1 MPTMSVIAELLIGG
15 FFSAL
20 GWWSANHYVVE
31 PFLDPNPATMEK
43 KQEKKQEKPDDKP
56 ERKDPV
62 LDTQQGP

>member
-31 PFLDPNPATMEK
+31 PFLDPNPVTMEK
-43 KQEKKQEKPDDKP
+43 KQEKKDDKP
-56 ERKDPV
+56 ERKDPI
-62 LDTQQGP
+62 LDPQQGP